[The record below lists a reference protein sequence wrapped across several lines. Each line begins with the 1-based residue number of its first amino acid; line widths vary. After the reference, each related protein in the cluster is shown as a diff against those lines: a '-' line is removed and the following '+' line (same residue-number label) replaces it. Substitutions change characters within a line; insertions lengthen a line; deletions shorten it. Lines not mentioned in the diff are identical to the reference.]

1 MQDSASEVAELVH
14 TLRRLRETRGRPTLA
29 MMSRR
34 TDGYVSIAT
43 LSRLFSG
50 KALPSMAAVMWT
62 AEALTSDQAEL
73 AKVKAQYLSAMRERA
88 FSTAQRARTAPES
101 PAKTH
106 VVQSFQDELQALVR
120 SAGLSIRELARRTR
134 VPKSTIS
141 DTLKYP
147 RLPKPEVVSA
157 IATAC
162 DVDPHPWFK
171 AAMELAESSTE
182 LAESKVLA
190 PSMDQ
195 DVEEEPTGSPQPV
208 NLPDVLIEAAATRP
222 PSEIAALVTTLKEN
236 GRIQVAARL
245 VEAVAKQRDA
255 KDVAALAIALLD
267 SAPASDDTNAEV
279 PATRQEAS
287 GWLPWRRREAS

>member
-171 AAMELAESSTE
+171 AAKELAESSTE
-182 LAESKVLA
+182 PAESKVLA

-208 NLPDVLIEAAATRP
+208 NLPDVLIEAAATRS

-267 SAPASDDTNAEV
+267 SAPASDGTNAEV